1 MKHIQLSLRSLKPC
15 FAVLFCPD
23 LRSYKPCFAV
33 DRNPFAVNHIYIG
46 IFLFVYS
53 NNLAKTYVLV
63 LLFWPTTNDNS
74 TNNTPYETIVW
85 PNDIKKR
92 DEEEIQKSYDVFD
105 HK

>member
-1 MKHIQLSLRSLKPC
+1 MCFKLSFRIHVGDIGQQMKHIQLSLRSLKPC

-53 NNLAKTYVLV
+53 NNLAKTYVPV
-63 LLFWPTTNDNS
+63 LLF
-74 TNNTPYETIVW
+74 
-85 PNDIKKR
+85 
-92 DEEEIQKSYDVFD
+92 
-105 HK
+105 